1 MRARTRARKLMRSA
15 ERGAM
20 RIGELADRTAVSIR
34 SLRYYEEQ
42 GLLPPERND
51 GGRRTYTQYAVE

>member
-1 MRARTRARKLMRSA
+1 
-15 ERGAM
+15 M